1 MERHNFTGFI
11 LLISTTEHLHVG
23 LKLSADRSK
32 YRRTKW
38 NQTQSMDVNYSVVMT
53 NPNFCNTVHRHGL
66 GHVTTC
72 ACLIYNES
80 NVPGKKHN
88 SQNMSK
94 TAWNCGFSRFTV
106 RYRKYIVLMMNLV
119 RGDLGDGCGRI
130 ELGSLKGQGDLQWN
144 GVHSGI
150 HACHMH
156 VLSVFLSF
164 YKCLV
169 LFTNFQTQWRIL
181 KQKIY

>member
-11 LLISTTEHLHVG
+11 LLTSTTEHLHVG

-38 NQTQSMDVNYSVVMT
+38 NQTQSMDVDYSVVMT

-80 NVPGKKHN
+80 NVPGKK
-88 SQNMSK
+88 
-94 TAWNCGFSRFTV
+94 
-106 RYRKYIVLMMNLV
+106 IVLMNLV
-119 RGDLGDGCGRI
+119 RGDLGDGCGKI

-156 VLSVFLSF
+156 VLSVFVIFLQMSGPFSQIFKLSVE
-164 YKCLV
+164 Y
-169 LFTNFQTQWRIL
+169 
-181 KQKIY
+181 